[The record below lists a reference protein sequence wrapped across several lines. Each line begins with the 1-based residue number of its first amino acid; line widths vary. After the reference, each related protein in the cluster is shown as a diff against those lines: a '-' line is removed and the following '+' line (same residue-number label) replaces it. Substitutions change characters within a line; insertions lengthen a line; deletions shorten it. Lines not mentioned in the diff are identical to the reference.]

1 MSVTPTTAGKQQ
13 RKGLVLL
20 RLRHVWT
27 YVRSLEAQFVG
38 MAFWHVVWRC
48 TCCAMQP
55 DAWRL
60 LCKPAHIL
68 RGEQLSVEPTC
79 GVFAVALRY
88 LCPRLDL
95 IKLIFISPVCGLALR
110 AWSFRRMVAAVLSW
124 SASTV
129 LLGLADGP
137 GEHPRVHR
145 GMVAE

>member
-1 MSVTPTTAGKQQ
+1 MTARLACRRGNVGHTDDCGQPATQ
-13 RKGLVLL
+13 GLGFAATAARLDLRAVARSAVCGNGVL
-20 RLRHVWT
+20 
-27 YVRSLEAQFVG
+27 A
-38 MAFWHVVWRC
+38 RC
-48 TCCAMQP
+48 LALHLLCYEAMQP

-110 AWSFRRMVAAVLSW
+110 A
-124 SASTV
+124 
-129 LLGLADGP
+129 
-137 GEHPRVHR
+137 
-145 GMVAE
+145 